1 VNTTLN
7 DSLIWEPTKIPLL
20 ERWGF
25 SVYTGVRFAVRFVGK
40 KNPSLFAGGLEE
52 NMAEL
57 EQIEKALRESEERF
71 RTLVEN
77 VPVGVFRT
85 TPGPKGEFLMV
96 NPAFLNMYGFDSTE
110 ALEGKS
116 VADLYANPDERKMF
130 SDRILAQGSVTGA
143 ELRLKKKDGSLFWGS
158 VTIKAIRDENGPV
171 AYFDGVIEDITAR
184 KRAEDLIRAQHDL
197 ALQLGAAVGLDETLR
212 LCVEAAIRG
221 TEMDGGGVYLVDEIS
236 RDLNLAFSTGLSPE
250 FIAATSHY
258 DVDAP
263 NTRLIMEGRP
273 IYIQYQD
280 LDVPM
285 DETRRREGL
294 RVIAILPVS
303 HEGRVIACMNITSR
317 SLDQVPTATRDT
329 LETIAAQIGSFVAR
343 ARAEEALQESKQFL
357 QSVFDGIQ
365 DGINVLDTDLNLVRV
380 NAWMERMYA
389 SQMPLQGKK
398 CYSVYPQRES
408 PCPWCPA
415 LSTLDTGKV
424 HSEVVPYPSEQDPA
438 GWIELSAFPLKDAAG
453 RVVGIIE
460 HVKDIT
466 EHKQVEEALR
476 ASEERFRTLFELSPY
491 ATVYTDLEGNI
502 LACNQEFVNM
512 HGLDG
517 DTEAQVGKNVA
528 ELFSEKERP
537 FLFSLPNKTVE
548 KSAIEGPIEYTM
560 LREDGT
566 AFPTETKSTLI
577 RDQDGKPVAI
587 LGIAYD
593 ITERKRAEAEREHLL
608 AQIQEQARRVQQIVD
623 TVPEGVFLLNADG
636 QVILANPLAERELVA
651 LADAKVGDTL
661 THLGD
666 RPLAELLTSPPQ
678 GLWHPVKADRRSFQV
693 IARPMESGPETQN
706 WVLVVRDVTQQHEM
720 ERRAQ
725 QQERLA
731 AVGQLAAGIAH
742 DFNNILATVIL
753 YAQMSA
759 REEGIPT
766 RVRERMETI
775 NEQAR
780 HATRLTQQILD
791 FSRRAVLERRPMD
804 LLIFLKEQIK
814 LLERTLPE
822 SIQIELSYGPDE
834 YAIHADP
841 TRIQQMVMNLSVNA
855 RDAMSEGGNLRIK
868 LERIQIEDGQEPP
881 LPEMEP
887 GEWIEL
893 QVTDT
898 GSGIPPDI
906 LPHIFDPF
914 FTTKPVGVGTGLGL
928 AQVWGIVTQHEGH
941 IDVTTRIGEGTTFTI
956 YLPPLSIAPLEE
968 LPLETEA
975 LFQGEG
981 ETILVVED
989 NETMRKALVETLALL
1004 NYRVLEAANGL
1015 EALALLEQNPFQPAE
1030 GEEIALVLSDMVMPE
1045 MGGQAL
1051 LNAMR
1056 ERGLSLP
1063 VVVLSGHP
1071 VENELKNLRAQGLAG
1086 WLLKPPRLEELAQL
1100 LAQALNR

>member
-1 VNTTLN
+1 
-7 DSLIWEPTKIPLL
+7 
-20 ERWGF
+20 
-25 SVYTGVRFAVRFVGK
+25 
-40 KNPSLFAGGLEE
+40 
-52 NMAEL
+52 MARL
-57 EQIEKALRESEERF
+57 EQVEKALQESEERF

-96 NPAFLNMYGFDSTE
+96 NPAFLNMYGFDSAET
-110 ALEGKS
+110 LEGKS
-116 VADLYANPDERKMF
+116 VATLYADPDERKTF
-130 SDRILAQGSVTGA
+130 SERVLAQDSVTGA
-143 ELRLKKKDGSLFWGS
+143 ELRFRKKDGSLFWGS
-158 VTIKAIRDENGPV
+158 VTIQAVHDESGQV
-171 AYFDGVIEDITAR
+171 AYFDGIIEDITAR

-197 ALQLGAAVGLDETLR
+197 ALQLGAAVGLDKTLR
-212 LCVEAAIRG
+212 LCVEAAIHG
-221 TEMDGGGVYLVDEIS
+221 TEMDAGGVYLVDETS
-236 RDLNLAFSTGLSPE
+236 GDMNLTFSMGLSPD
-250 FIAATSHY
+250 FVAATSHY
-258 DVDAP
+258 DANAP
-263 NTRLIMEGRP
+263 STRLIMAGQP
-273 IYIQYQD
+273 IYINYQE
-280 LDVPM
+280 LGVPM

-294 RVIAILPVS
+294 RVIAILPIS

-317 SLDQVPTATRDT
+317 SLDRVPAATRET

-343 ARAEEALQESKQFL
+343 ARAEEALRKSEQFL

-365 DGINVLDTDLNLVRV
+365 DGINVLDTDLNIVRV
-380 NAWMERMYA
+380 NVWMERMYA

-398 CYSVYPQRES
+398 CYSVYSQRES

-415 LSTLDTGKV
+415 LPTLETGEV
-424 HSEVVPYPSEQDPA
+424 HSEVVPYPSEKDPT
-438 GWIELSAFPLKDAAG
+438 GWIDLSAFPLKDAAG
-453 RVVGIIE
+453 HVVGIIE

-466 EHKQVEEALR
+466 ERVQAE
-476 ASEERFRTLFELSPY
+476 EERERL
-491 ATVYTDLEGNI
+491 LE
-502 LACNQEFVNM
+502 
-512 HGLDG
+512 
-517 DTEAQVGKNVA
+517 
-528 ELFSEKERP
+528 
-537 FLFSLPNKTVE
+537 
-548 KSAIEGPIEYTM
+548 
-560 LREDGT
+560 
-566 AFPTETKSTLI
+566 
-577 RDQDGKPVAI
+577 
-587 LGIAYD
+587 
-593 ITERKRAEAEREHLL
+593 
-608 AQIQEQARRVQQIVD
+608 QIQEQARQVQQIVD

-636 QVILANPLAERELVA
+636 QVVLANPLAEGNLVT
-651 LADAKVGDTL
+651 LADAQVGDTL

-706 WVLVVRDVTQQHEM
+706 WVLVVRDVTQQREM

-742 DFNNILATVIL
+742 DFNNILATIIL

-759 REEGIPT
+759 RAEGLSARI
-766 RVRERMETI
+766 RERMETI

-814 LLERTLPE
+814 LLGRTLPE
-822 SIQIELSYGPDE
+822 SIQIELSYGSDE
-834 YAIHADP
+834 YAINADP

-855 RDAMSEGGNLRIK
+855 RDAMPEGGNLRIE
-868 LERIQIEDGQEPP
+868 LERMRIEEDQEPP

-887 GEWIEL
+887 GEWIKL
-893 QVTDT
+893 QITDT

-928 AQVWGIVTQHEGH
+928 AQVWGIVAQHEGH
-941 IDVTTRIGEGTTFTI
+941 IDVNTTAGEGTTFTI

-975 LFQGEG
+975 LFQGHG
-981 ETILVVED
+981 ERILVVED

-1004 NYRVLEAANGL
+1004 NYRALEATNGR
-1015 EALALLEQNPFQPAE
+1015 EALALLEQAPHQPAE
-1030 GEEIALVLSDMVMPE
+1030 EEEIALVLSDMVMPE

-1063 VVVLSGHP
+1063 VVMLSGHP

-1100 LAQALNR
+1100 LAQVLNR